1 MQYTKYELLP
11 YNLHIINTQKFKTV
25 NIRINFKTKAIKED
39 LTKRNLLS
47 DILLRSSKNYPSEK
61 EMAIACEELYDLN
74 YSSNCTISG
83 NYSILSFNTTFLNE
97 RYTEAGMNE
106 QAIAFFLDMIM
117 HPNVSDRSF
126 DTNTF
131 KIAKKNIHDIL
142 ISEKDNPGR
151 YSMHELMEAIDSNSP
166 ISYHTDGYLDD
177 LDKINESNLYD
188 YYEDMLKSNLI
199 DIFIVGDVNKE
210 RVKELFANHFQI
222 NTFKKA
228 KDTHIIEHKKLP
240 KRAKTKIIAADFTQS
255 QLLLGCKIDK
265 MTDFER
271 NYVSTIYSFI
281 LGGGPDSK
289 LFQSVRE
296 KNSLCYSINSVIL
309 KTFNLLVIKAGI
321 DKADFKKAVALIR
334 KEVNNMNK
342 NKITDE
348 ELEKAKVTYINSCK
362 EILDSPSSII
372 GVYTAKEYL
381 NMDLLEERIKN
392 IEKVTKEM
400 IVAFSKKIHLDT
412 IFLLEGDLENEDK

>member
-1 MQYTKYELLP
+1 MKYTKYELLP
-11 YNLHIINTQKFKTV
+11 YNLHIINTQKFKTI

-47 DILLRSSKNYPSEK
+47 DLLLRSSKNYPSEK
-61 EMAIACEELYDLN
+61 EMAIACEDLYDLN

-97 RYTEAGMNE
+97 RYTEEGMNE
-106 QAIAFFLDMIM
+106 QAISFFLDMIM
-117 HPNVSDRSF
+117 HPNVDNHAF
-126 DTNTF
+126 DSNTF

-151 YSMHELMEAIDSNSP
+151 YSMHELMSAIDSDSP
-166 ISYHTDGYLDD
+166 LSYHSEGYIED

-188 YYEDMLKSNLI
+188 YYENMLKTNLI
-199 DIFIVGDVNKE
+199 DIFIVGDVNKDE
-210 RVKELFANHFQI
+210 IKDFFTEHFQI
-222 NTFKKA
+222 NTFKKT
-228 KDTHIIEHKKLP
+228 KETHIIEHKKIP
-240 KRAKTKIIAADFTQS
+240 KRAKTKTVTAGFTQS
-255 QLLLGCKIDK
+255 QLLLGYKIDK

-271 NYVSTIYSFI
+271 NYISTIYSFI

-296 KNSLCYSINSVIL
+296 KNSLCYSINSVVL
-309 KTFNLLVIKAGI
+309 KTFNLLIIKAGI
-321 DKADFKKAVALIR
+321 DKGDFKKAVSLIR

-348 ELEKAKVTYINSCK
+348 ELTKAKITYINSCK

-381 NMDLLEERIKN
+381 NVDLLEDRIKN
-392 IEKVTKEM
+392 IEKITKEM
-400 IVAFSKKIHLDT
+400 LVAFSKKLHLDT
-412 IFLLEGDLENEDK
+412 IFLLEGDLENEDE

>member
-11 YNLHIINTQKFKTV
+11 YNLHIINTKKFKTV

-47 DILLRSSKNYPSEK
+47 DLLLRSSKNYPSEK
-61 EMAIACEELYDLN
+61 EMAIACEDLYDLN

-83 NYSILSFNTTFLNE
+83 NYSILSFNATFLNE
-97 RYTEAGMNE
+97 RYTEEGMN
-106 QAIAFFLDMIM
+106 QKAISFFLDMIM
-117 HPNVSDRSF
+117 NPNVTNRIF
-126 DTNTF
+126 DINTF

-151 YSMHELMEAIDSNSP
+151 YSMHELMQAIDSNSP
-166 ISYHTDGYLDD
+166 ISYISEGYLED

-188 YYEDMLKSNLI
+188 YYENVLKSNLI
-199 DIFIVGDVNKE
+199 DIFIVGDVNKDQI
-210 RVKELFANHFQI
+210 KDFFASHFTI
-222 NTFKKA
+222 NTFKKT
-228 KDTHIIEHKKLP
+228 KEKHIIEHKKLP
-240 KRAKTKIIAADFTQS
+240 KRAKTKKVAADFTQS
-255 QLLLGCKIDK
+255 QLLLGYKLDK

-271 NYVSTIYSFI
+271 NYISTLYSFI

-289 LFQSVRE
+289 LFQTVRE
-296 KNSLCYSINSVIL
+296 KNSLCYSVNSIIF
-309 KTFNLLVIKAGI
+309 KTFNLLIIRAGI
-321 DKADFKKAVALIR
+321 DKGDFKKAVSLIR
-334 KEVNNMNK
+334 KEVINMSK

-348 ELEKAKVTYINSCK
+348 ELAKAKTTYINSCK

-381 NMDLLEERIKN
+381 NMDLLEDRIKN
-392 IEKVTKEM
+392 IEKVTKDM
-400 IVAFSKKIHLDT
+400 IVAFSKKMYLDT
-412 IFLLEGDLENEDK
+412 IFLLEGGLENEGE

>member
-11 YNLHIINTQKFKTV
+11 YNLHIINTKKFKTV

-47 DILLRSSKNYPSEK
+47 DLLLRSSKNYPSEK
-61 EMAIACEELYDLN
+61 EMAIACEDLYDLN

-83 NYSILSFNTTFLNE
+83 NYSILSFNATFLNE
-97 RYTEAGMNE
+97 RYTEEGMN
-106 QAIAFFLDMIM
+106 QKAISFFLDMIM
-117 HPNVSDRSF
+117 NPNVTNRTF
-126 DTNTF
+126 DINTF

-151 YSMHELMEAIDSNSP
+151 YSMHELMQAIDSNSP
-166 ISYHTDGYLDD
+166 ISYISEGYLED

-188 YYEDMLKSNLI
+188 YYENVLKSNLI
-199 DIFIVGDVNKE
+199 DIFIVGDVNKDE
-210 RVKELFANHFQI
+210 IKDFFANHFTI
-222 NTFKKA
+222 NTFKKT
-228 KDTHIIEHKKLP
+228 KEKHIIEHKRLP
-240 KRAKTKIIAADFTQS
+240 KRAKTKKVTADFTQS
-255 QLLLGCKIDK
+255 QLLLGYKLDK

-271 NYVSTIYSFI
+271 NYISTLYSFI

-289 LFQSVRE
+289 LFQTVRE
-296 KNSLCYSINSVIL
+296 KNSLCYSINSIIF
-309 KTFNLLVIKAGI
+309 KTFNLLIIRAGI
-321 DKADFKKAVALIR
+321 DKGDFKKAVSLIR
-334 KEVNNMNK
+334 KEVTNMSK

-348 ELEKAKVTYINSCK
+348 ELAKAKTTYINSCK

-381 NMDLLEERIKN
+381 NVDLLEDRIKN
-392 IEKVTKEM
+392 IEKVTKDM
-400 IVAFSKKIHLDT
+400 IVAFSKKMYLDT
-412 IFLLEGDLENEDK
+412 IFLLEGSLENEDE